1 MRPRAGLLA
10 LVAWVRAAAG
20 RVGEWF
26 DTPPQASRSRSL
38 SEMERGQSDAST
50 TVKAGA
56 GVVGAVG
63 LTGLV
68 KQYVIGGPLYGLSI
82 EITELIGSIGGFLS
96 PVTAFVDGIASTIT
110 SSMPD
115 GIIARGAQVSAGSL
129 DTFGFLAYPVGLAIG
144 LGGLYLFITFFQR
157 FDVSPLKTIYGRFR

>member
-1 MRPRAGLLA
+1 M
-10 LVAWVRAAAG
+10 
-20 RVGEWF
+20 
-26 DTPPQASRSRSL
+26 RSRIVTAWLAVWAFVTQLRGRLPDPRPEQSL
-38 SEMERGQSDAST
+38 WSVERAESDAKS

-56 GVVGAVG
+56 GVVAGAAG

-68 KQYVIGGPLYGLSI
+68 KQYLIGGPIYGLSI
-82 EITELIGSIGGFLS
+82 EITELIGSVGGFMK
-96 PVTAFVDGIASTIT
+96 PVTTFINGIADVIR

-115 GIIARGAQVSAGSL
+115 GIIARGAQVSARGL
-129 DTFGFLAYPVGLAIG
+129 DTFGIAAYPVGIVVG